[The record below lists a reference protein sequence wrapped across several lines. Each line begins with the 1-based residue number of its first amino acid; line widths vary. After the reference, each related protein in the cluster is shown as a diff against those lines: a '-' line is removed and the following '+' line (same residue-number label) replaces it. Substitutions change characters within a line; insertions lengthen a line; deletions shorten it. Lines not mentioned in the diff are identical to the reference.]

1 MPLLR
6 TNKTF
11 RTSSGE
17 ILKGGGILQNVSI
30 WHKAINVI
38 LDFHVFDVQD
48 FDLLIGHPIE
58 KLLMDAP
65 TQGKIDVPLGK
76 ETFYVQIARATNSMT
91 EPSLDSEPI
100 EEKKGILPIDSPK
113 SFLEKHVEQFI
124 E

>member
-1 MPLLR
+1 MPLVR

-30 WHKAINVI
+30 WHKAIDVI

-58 KLLMDAP
+58 KLLPNAP
-65 TQGKIDVPLGK
+65 TQGKIDARLGQ
-76 ETFYVQIARATNSMT
+76 ETISVEIARAKNSMR

-100 EEKKGILPIDSPK
+100 EE
-113 SFLEKHVEQFI
+113 V
-124 E
+124 